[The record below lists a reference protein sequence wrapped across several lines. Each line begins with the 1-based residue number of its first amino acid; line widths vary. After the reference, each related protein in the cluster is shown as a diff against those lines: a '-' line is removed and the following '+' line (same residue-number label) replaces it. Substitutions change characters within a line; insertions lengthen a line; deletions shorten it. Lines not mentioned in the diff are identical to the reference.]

1 MRWLSENLGTVL
13 VAFALLG
20 IVALIVRRLIHDKRQ
35 GRSTC
40 GCNCAN
46 CPMGGACHKQSH

>member
-1 MRWLSENLGTVL
+1 MQWLSENWGTVL
-13 VAFALLG
+13 VALALLG
-20 IVALIVRRLIHDKRQ
+20 IVALIVRRLILDKRQ